1 MCVESF
7 LTTLEGWADE
17 VISSAVK
24 YKIWRIS
31 RESLKIPYST
41 QITKTH
47 LNSGHNPE
55 VRTLLFLPTSGAARV
70 FKSVQ
75 TTVRTGKNNPEFLPP
90 CLADLCAP
98 LRSKYARS
106 TENCCSTTLTKFL
119 LY

>member
-1 MCVESF
+1 VCVESF

-55 VRTLLFLPTSGAARV
+55 VRTLLFLPTSGAPRV

-75 TTVRTGKNNPEFLPP
+75 TTGHNRIDHYVFIRISCRML
-90 CLADLCAP
+90 
-98 LRSKYARS
+98 SQQ
-106 TENCCSTTLTKFL
+106 
-119 LY
+119 